1 MSQVELSPQEV
12 ASLQNWRKAD
22 QTDVCQAHCLR
33 ARLADAEVYP
43 PQECSADDNEFHIAV
58 IKAELP
64 DIIEAMDYTD
74 LLALHRV
81 ARLLA
86 AVPRKPELFTYIARN
101 TVLTLA
107 RHGIDARDRY
117 DVKALKV
124 AGTVDALLAHAAR
137 Q

>member
-1 MSQVELSPQEV
+1 MPKQLTPQEV
-12 ASLQNWRKAD
+12 ANLQNWRKVDRVETA
-22 QTDVCQAHCLR
+22 QAHNLR

-64 DIIEAMDYTD
+64 AIIEAMDYTE
-74 LLALHRV
+74 LLAVYRV

-86 AVPRKPELFTYIARN
+86 VVERNPKVFEYSARN
-101 TVLTLA
+101 TALTLA
-107 RHGIDARDRY
+107 RHGIDPTKHY
-117 DVKALKV
+117 DVKALEV
-124 AGTVDALLAHAAR
+124 AGTVKALLAHAAR

>member
-1 MSQVELSPQEV
+1 MPKQLTPQEIAAMQGWRKVTQVET
-12 ASLQNWRKAD
+12 A
-22 QTDVCQAHCLR
+22 QAHNLR

-43 PQECSADDNEFHIAV
+43 PQECSADDNEFHIAL

-64 DIIEAMDYTD
+64 AIIEAMDYTD
-74 LLALHRV
+74 LLALHRA

-86 AVPRKPELFTYIARN
+86 AVPRKAGLFNYIARN

-117 DVKALKV
+117 DVKALEV
-124 AGTVDALLAHAAR
+124 AGTVKALLAHAAR

>member
-1 MSQVELSPQEV
+1 MPKQLTPQEV
-12 ASLQNWRKAD
+12 ANLQNWRKVDRVETA
-22 QTDVCQAHCLR
+22 QAHNLR

-64 DIIEAMDYTD
+64 ALIEAMDYTD
-74 LLALHRV
+74 LLALHRA

-86 AVPRKPELFTYIARN
+86 AVPRKAGLFNYIARN
-101 TVLTLA
+101 MVLTLA

-117 DVKALKV
+117 DVKALEV
-124 AGTVDALLAHAAR
+124 AGTVKALLAHAAR

>member
-1 MSQVELSPQEV
+1 MPKQLTPQEV
-12 ASLQNWRKAD
+12 ANLQNWRKVDRVETA
-22 QTDVCQAHCLR
+22 QAHNLR

-64 DIIEAMDYTD
+64 AIVEAMDYTD
-74 LLALHRV
+74 LLALHRA

-86 AVPRKPELFTYIARN
+86 AVPRKAGLFNYIARN
-101 TVLTLA
+101 MVLTLA

-117 DVKALKV
+117 DVKALEV
-124 AGTVDALLAHAAR
+124 AGTVKALLAHAAR